1 MHHGQGCKQRKDVNK
16 ASTFLSSF
24 FFRYDFFL
32 LQLDDKIAEDSRDI
46 LHDNISMIICKR
58 YTKGV
63 VDVRIPLFPILQLG
77 SE

>member
-32 LQLDDKIAEDSRDI
+32 LQLDDKIAEDIRDI
-46 LHDNISMIICKR
+46 LHDNISMIILHSNNN
-58 YTKGV
+58 
-63 VDVRIPLFPILQLG
+63 ILFVIENWENG
-77 SE
+77 

>member
-46 LHDNISMIICKR
+46 LHDNISMIILHSNNN
-58 YTKGV
+58 
-63 VDVRIPLFPILQLG
+63 ILFVIENWENG
-77 SE
+77 